1 MSARDKTKDSRRT
14 KLSPTGGMNAADIA
28 FYKKLPF
35 MNLPAMSKLF
45 LQRALSLKSQKGD
58 DYMARNSNKLLVPGV
73 EQFMDQVKYEIA
85 QEFGVTL
92 GSDTVSRANGS
103 VGGEI
108 TKRLVQQ
115 AQAQLSGQKQE

>member
-1 MSARDKTKDSRRT
+1 MHFVDLFGNIHDIKVTIHELARNVQTIHTEIILCIPK
-14 KLSPTGGMNAADIA
+14 
-28 FYKKLPF
+28 
-35 MNLPAMSKLF
+35 
-45 LQRALSLKSQKGD
+45 KGD
-58 DYMARNSNKLLVPGV
+58 DNMARNSNKLLVPGV

-85 QEFGVTL
+85 QEFGVSL

-115 AQAQLSGQKQE
+115 AQAQLSGQKQQ